1 MLGLVFSDWVHTMTR
16 SLAMA
21 ISILLI
27 SGCMPPVAERLEAP
41 GSVVERAPA
50 ATPVIRSGRYTLI
63 EIRPEPTQQALLEQV
78 IDITLPSGWNLTVGD
93 ALRYVLRV
101 SGFRLGDQCPQSA
114 VLYEL
119 PLPAAHHRLGPIR
132 LQDGLKTLIGPAWTV
147 QADHGKRR
155 ICFAPV
161 ADIPLG
167 RLS

>member
-1 MLGLVFSDWVHTMTR
+1 
-16 SLAMA
+16 MA
-21 ISILLI
+21 TV
-27 SGCMPPVAERLEAP
+27 PEQLEVPAIA
-41 GSVVERAPA
+41 VERAPT
-50 ATPVIRSGRYTLI
+50 ATPVIRAGRYTLI
-63 EIRPEPTQQALLEQV
+63 EVRPEPTQQALLEQV

-101 SGFRLGDQCPQSA
+101 SGYRLGDQCPQSTA
-114 VLYEL
+114 LYEL
-119 PLPAAHHRLGPIR
+119 PLPAAHFRLGPIR
-132 LQDGLKTLIGPAWTV
+132 LQDALKTLIGPAWTV